1 MKKFMVRTLIKQSVI
16 SMLCFVA
23 VLLTFA
29 QIDWMQ
35 VFGLHHSIIEEKLGD
50 VYWDLFSQ
58 TEEFI
63 KQEETVA
70 PVDSMLSML
79 CHANGIDRD
88 RVQLHL
94 VKSEEINAYACP
106 GDHLVVY
113 TSLLGACDRP
123 EELCGVLAH
132 ELAHITSGHVMR
144 KLIKEIGIATLTV
157 LVSGNGGGEAFG
169 EVMRV
174 LSSTAYDRSL
184 EREADDLAI
193 TYLLQAG
200 VDPRPLGDFLLRI
213 SEDEK
218 LPSFA
223 EWISTHPDSEKRSQW
238 IYRRAGEEGQ
248 KKSSCGQLMTQEE
261 WNGYKQ
267 CVKEFIPSHA
277 DSQSCNVIPGFLF
290 VP

>member
-1 MKKFMVRTLIKQSVI
+1 MVRTLIKQTFVSL
-16 SMLCFVA
+16 LCFLA
-23 VLLTFA
+23 VLLVFA
-29 QIDWMQ
+29 QVDWMR

-50 VYWDLFSQ
+50 VYWDLFSHS
-58 TEEFI
+58 EEFI
-63 KQEETVA
+63 EQSEAVA
-70 PVDSMLSML
+70 PVDSMLAVL
-79 CHANGIDRD
+79 CRANGIDRN

-94 VKSEEINAYACP
+94 VQSEEINAYACP

-113 TSLLGACDRP
+113 TSLVRACTRP

-144 KLIKEIGIATLTV
+144 KLIKEIGLTTLTV

-184 EREADDLAI
+184 EREADQLAI
-193 TYLLQAG
+193 TYLLQSG

-213 SEDEK
+213 SADEE

-223 EWISTHPDSEKRSQW
+223 EWISTHPDSEKRSRW
-238 IYRRAGEEGQ
+238 IYQRADEVGT
-248 KKSSCGQLMTQEE
+248 KKSSCAPLMTQEE
-261 WNGYKQ
+261 WDSYQQRMK
-267 CVKEFIPSHA
+267 KFIPSHA
-277 DSQSCNVIPGFLF
+277 DNR
-290 VP
+290 

>member
-1 MKKFMVRTLIKQSVI
+1 MVRTLIKQTFVSL
-16 SMLCFVA
+16 LCFLA
-23 VLLTFA
+23 VLLVFA
-29 QIDWMQ
+29 QVDWMR

-50 VYWDLFSQ
+50 VYWDLFSHS
-58 TEEFI
+58 EEFI
-63 KQEETVA
+63 EQSEAVA
-70 PVDSMLSML
+70 PVDSMLAVL
-79 CHANGIDRD
+79 CRANGIDRN

-94 VKSEEINAYACP
+94 VQSEEINAYACP

-113 TSLLGACDRP
+113 TSLVGACTRP

-144 KLIKEIGIATLTV
+144 KLIKEIGLTTLTV

-184 EREADDLAI
+184 EREADQLAI
-193 TYLLQAG
+193 TYLLQSG

-213 SEDEK
+213 SADEE

-223 EWISTHPDSEKRSQW
+223 EWISTHPDSEKRSRW
-238 IYRRAGEEGQ
+238 IYQRADEVGT
-248 KKSSCGQLMTQEE
+248 KKSSCAPLMTQEE
-261 WNGYKQ
+261 WDSYQQRMK
-267 CVKEFIPSHA
+267 KFIPSHA
-277 DSQSCNVIPGFLF
+277 DNR
-290 VP
+290 

>member
-1 MKKFMVRTLIKQSVI
+1 MVRTLIKQAFVSL
-16 SMLCFVA
+16 LCFLA
-23 VLLTFA
+23 VLLVFA
-29 QIDWMQ
+29 QVDWMR

-50 VYWDLFSQ
+50 VYWDLFSHS
-58 TEEFI
+58 EEFI
-63 KQEETVA
+63 EQSEAVA
-70 PVDSMLSML
+70 PVDSMLAVL
-79 CHANGIDRD
+79 CRANGIDRN

-94 VKSEEINAYACP
+94 VQSEEINAYACP

-113 TSLLGACDRP
+113 TSLVGACTRP

-144 KLIKEIGIATLTV
+144 KLIKEIGLTTLTV

-184 EREADDLAI
+184 EREADQLAI
-193 TYLLQAG
+193 TYLLQSG

-213 SEDEK
+213 SADEE

-223 EWISTHPDSEKRSQW
+223 EWISTHPDSEKRSRW
-238 IYRRAGEEGQ
+238 IYQRADEVGT
-248 KKSSCGQLMTQEE
+248 KKSSCAPLMTQEE
-261 WNGYKQ
+261 WDSYQQRMK
-267 CVKEFIPSHA
+267 KFIPSHA
-277 DSQSCNVIPGFLF
+277 DNR
-290 VP
+290 

>member
-1 MKKFMVRTLIKQSVI
+1 MVRTLIKQAFVLL
-16 SMLCFVA
+16 LCFLA
-23 VLLTFA
+23 VLLVFA
-29 QIDWMQ
+29 QVDWMR

-50 VYWDLFSQ
+50 VYWDLFSHS
-58 TEEFI
+58 EEFI
-63 KQEETVA
+63 EQPEAVA
-70 PVDSMLSML
+70 PIDSMLAVL
-79 CHANGIDRD
+79 CRANGIDRN

-94 VKSEEINAYACP
+94 VQSEEINAYACP

-113 TSLLGACDRP
+113 TSLVGACTRP

-144 KLIKEIGIATLTV
+144 KLIKEIGLTTLTV

-184 EREADDLAI
+184 EREADQLAI
-193 TYLLQAG
+193 TYLLQSG

-213 SEDEK
+213 SADEE

-223 EWISTHPDSEKRSQW
+223 EWISTHPDSEKRSRW
-238 IYRRAGEEGQ
+238 IYQRADEVGT
-248 KKSSCGQLMTQEE
+248 KKSSCAPLMTQEE
-261 WNGYKQ
+261 WDSYQQRMK
-267 CVKEFIPSHA
+267 KFIPSHA
-277 DSQSCNVIPGFLF
+277 DNR
-290 VP
+290 

>member
-1 MKKFMVRTLIKQSVI
+1 MLMVRTLIKQTFVSL
-16 SMLCFVA
+16 LCFLA
-23 VLLTFA
+23 VLLVFA
-29 QIDWMQ
+29 QVDWMR

-50 VYWDLFSQ
+50 VYWDLFSHS
-58 TEEFI
+58 EEFI
-63 KQEETVA
+63 EQSEAVA
-70 PVDSMLSML
+70 PVDSMLAVL
-79 CHANGIDRD
+79 CRANGIDRN

-94 VKSEEINAYACP
+94 VQSEEINAYACP

-113 TSLLGACDRP
+113 TSLVGACTRP

-144 KLIKEIGIATLTV
+144 KLIKEIGLTTLTV

-184 EREADDLAI
+184 EREADQLAI
-193 TYLLQAG
+193 TYLLQSG

-213 SEDEK
+213 SADEE

-223 EWISTHPDSEKRSQW
+223 EWISTHPDSEKRSRW
-238 IYRRAGEEGQ
+238 IYQRADEVGT
-248 KKSSCGQLMTQEE
+248 KKSSCAPLMTQEE
-261 WNGYKQ
+261 WDSYQQRMK
-267 CVKEFIPSHA
+267 KFIPSHA
-277 DSQSCNVIPGFLF
+277 DNR
-290 VP
+290 

>member
-1 MKKFMVRTLIKQSVI
+1 MVRTLIKQTFVSL
-16 SMLCFVA
+16 LCFLA
-23 VLLTFA
+23 VLLVFA
-29 QIDWMQ
+29 QVDWMR

-50 VYWDLFSQ
+50 VYWDLFSHS
-58 TEEFI
+58 EEFI
-63 KQEETVA
+63 EQPEAVT
-70 PVDSMLSML
+70 PIDSMLAVL
-79 CHANGIDRD
+79 CRANGIDRN

-94 VKSEEINAYACP
+94 VQSEEINAYACP

-113 TSLLGACDRP
+113 TSLVGACTRP

-144 KLIKEIGIATLTV
+144 KLIKEIGLTTLTV

-184 EREADDLAI
+184 EREADQLAI
-193 TYLLQAG
+193 TYLLQSG

-213 SEDEK
+213 SADEE

-223 EWISTHPDSEKRSQW
+223 EWISTHPDSEKRSRW
-238 IYRRAGEEGQ
+238 IYQRADEVGT
-248 KKSSCGQLMTQEE
+248 KKSSCAPLMTQEE
-261 WNGYKQ
+261 WDSYQQRMK
-267 CVKEFIPSHA
+267 KFIPSHA
-277 DSQSCNVIPGFLF
+277 DNR
-290 VP
+290 

>member
-1 MKKFMVRTLIKQSVI
+1 MVRTLIKQAFVSL
-16 SMLCFVA
+16 LCFLA
-23 VLLTFA
+23 VLLVFA
-29 QIDWMQ
+29 QVDWMR

-50 VYWDLFSQ
+50 VYWDLFSHS
-58 TEEFI
+58 EEFI
-63 KQEETVA
+63 EQPEAVT
-70 PVDSMLSML
+70 PIDSMLAVL
-79 CHANGIDRD
+79 CRANGIDRN

-94 VKSEEINAYACP
+94 VQSEEINAYACP

-113 TSLLGACDRP
+113 TSLVGACTRP

-144 KLIKEIGIATLTV
+144 KLIKEIGLTTLTV

-184 EREADDLAI
+184 EREADQLAI
-193 TYLLQAG
+193 TYLLQSG

-213 SEDEK
+213 SADEE

-223 EWISTHPDSEKRSQW
+223 EWISTHPDSEKRSRW
-238 IYRRAGEEGQ
+238 IYQRADELGT
-248 KKSSCGQLMTQEE
+248 KKSSCAPLMTQEE
-261 WNGYKQ
+261 WDSYQQRMK
-267 CVKEFIPSHA
+267 KFIPSHA
-277 DSQSCNVIPGFLF
+277 DNR
-290 VP
+290 

>member
-1 MKKFMVRTLIKQSVI
+1 MLMVRTLIKQAFVSL
-16 SMLCFVA
+16 LCFLA
-23 VLLTFA
+23 VLLVFA
-29 QIDWMQ
+29 QVDWMR

-50 VYWDLFSQ
+50 VYWDLFSHS
-58 TEEFI
+58 EEFI
-63 KQEETVA
+63 EQSEAVA
-70 PVDSMLSML
+70 PVDSMLAVL
-79 CHANGIDRD
+79 CRANGIDRN

-94 VKSEEINAYACP
+94 VQSEEINAYACP

-113 TSLLGACDRP
+113 TSLVGACTRP

-144 KLIKEIGIATLTV
+144 KLIKEIGLTTLTV

-184 EREADDLAI
+184 EREADQLAI
-193 TYLLQAG
+193 TYLLQSG

-213 SEDEK
+213 SADEE

-223 EWISTHPDSEKRSQW
+223 EWISTHPDSEKRSRW
-238 IYRRAGEEGQ
+238 IYQRADEVGT
-248 KKSSCGQLMTQEE
+248 KKSSCAPLMTQEE
-261 WNGYKQ
+261 WDSYQQRMK
-267 CVKEFIPSHA
+267 KFIPSHA
-277 DSQSCNVIPGFLF
+277 DNR
-290 VP
+290 